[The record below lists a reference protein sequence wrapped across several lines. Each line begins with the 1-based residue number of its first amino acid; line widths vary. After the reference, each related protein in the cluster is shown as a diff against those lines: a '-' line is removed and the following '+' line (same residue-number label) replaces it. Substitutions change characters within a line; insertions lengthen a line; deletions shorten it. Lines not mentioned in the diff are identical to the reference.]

1 MSFEGGGSVLCRRN
15 ALGGEFVGWN
25 GEDEFVGSSL
35 ETLRVDNFRE
45 TAEAAV
51 ASALAFSDFEGDPA
65 WLISELILFRLPTA
79 LTLEL

>member
-1 MSFEGGGSVLCRRN
+1 MCRRN
-15 ALGGEFVGWN
+15 ALGGESVGWN

-35 ETLRVDNFRE
+35 EALCVDNFRE
-45 TAEAAV
+45 AAEAAV